1 MEELATLSE
10 NPDPWNNQWLASM
23 QRQLNEIAS
32 INNEVLTYPS
42 PPAQYAEAHGIL
54 RQAATELENTAHSFS
69 RGVETF
75 DPLLIMQTVESLD
88 SNIVRLQ
95 EALNT
100 SEEGA
105 NP

>member
-10 NPDPWNNQWLASM
+10 HPDPWNRQWLASM

-42 PPAQYAEAHGIL
+42 PPAQYAEAHAVL

-75 DPLLIMQTVESLD
+75 DPFLIMQAVERLD
-88 SNIVRLQ
+88 SNIERLQ

-100 SEEGA
+100 LEDAA